1 MKGFKLL
8 LATAV
13 LVSSAASAT
22 KIPIPIEGA
31 TLNVSAQ
38 FQPNV
43 LFAENGAASGT
54 DLGTEFYLRRARL
67 LVNGDV
73 SNYFTYLYQIDMP
86 NAGKRGNYPT
96 QANGGFT
103 YVQDAWIGFAPTGI
117 TGPNVVYI
125 DAGILLQ
132 PISRHLLVSTTN
144 FMTADVHTDSFRI
157 VGGMPGLRDPGI
169 QVRGWLF
176 DKKVGF
182 RGGVYEGV
190 RGTYLAPAAATGVV
204 PAPANNAVNIKN
216 NPRFAGFVNI
226 DILGS
231 EEGAWLYQE
240 NYWAKEPILSVGGS
254 ANYQA
259 QSVLGPA
266 GITDNFVGSVH
277 AFTDIP
283 FGENLE
289 VTAQAIGY
297 RSTQGK
303 GSRNTGFG
311 GFIDAGVR
319 IGNIKP
325 YASYEA
331 FVGDSCPDD
340 AVASA
345 CTGPTANFQQ
355 ADTRATKV
363 GVNYFIDRNRNHI
376 YVEYSN
382 NHGQVAVAPV
392 SQFVRDVTKSQNTV
406 LIHWNLIF

>member
-8 LATAV
+8 LATAL
-13 LVSSAASAT
+13 LVTSAASAT
-22 KIPIPIEGA
+22 KVPIPVEGA
-31 TLNVSAQ
+31 TLNISVQ
-38 FQPNV
+38 LQPSV

-54 DLGTEFYLRRARL
+54 DFGTEFYLRRTRL
-67 LVNGDV
+67 LINGDV

-86 NAGKRGNYPT
+86 NAGRRGNYPT

-144 FMTADVHTDSFRI
+144 FQTADVHTDSFRI
-157 VGGMPGLRDPGI
+157 AGGMPGLRDPGI
-169 QVRGWLF
+169 QLRGWLF

-190 RGTYLAPAAATGVV
+190 RGTYLTPAAATGVV

-216 NPRFAGFVNI
+216 NPRFAGFVNF
-226 DILGS
+226 DVLGS

-240 NYWAKEPILSVGGS
+240 NYWAKEPILSVSAS

-259 QSVLGPA
+259 QSVVGPA
-266 GITDNFVGSVH
+266 GITDNFVGSVGV
-277 AFTDIP
+277 FLDFPTSESQETT
-283 FGENLE
+283 F
-289 VTAQAIGY
+289 QAIVY

-303 GSRNTGFG
+303 GSRNTGIG
-311 GFIDAGVR
+311 GFADLGVR
-319 IGNIKP
+319 FGNLKP
-325 YASYEA
+325 YISYEA
-331 FVGDSCPDD
+331 FFGDSCPDD
-340 AVASA
+340 AAAAA
-345 CTGPTANFQQ
+345 CTGATATYQQ
-355 ADTRATKV
+355 ADTRAAKV
-363 GVNYFIDRNRNHI
+363 GINYFIDRNRNHI

-382 NHGQVAVAPV
+382 NHGQVAVAPA
-392 SQFVRDVTKSQNTV
+392 SQFVRDITKGQNTV